1 MRLFPGAPDLDELEA
16 SWKPAELRADE
27 EVDAKRLKRRAK
39 KRKANAKKL
48 QRKKELKMLAEKT
61 NTAGGGDCIQTSVK
75 PAKT

>member
-16 SWKPAELRADE
+16 SRKPAELKTDE

-48 QRKKELKMLAEKT
+48 QRKRELKLQSKGLSSRFHRFAD
-61 NTAGGGDCIQTSVK
+61 NDL
-75 PAKT
+75 